1 MKDPT
6 SELCRI
12 NDKGE
17 AHPVGVVA
25 SRRMRQRGGAF
36 RVLPAPEHVVFMRYT
51 GEDGRRDAEDGA
63 VVRLAGEITAPAA
76 LCDIVAMLAPTR
88 WQGEL
93 VVLSGEV
100 RRSIF
105 MDYGNIAGV
114 VTTAVDERLGAV
126 MYRFGALDDAKL
138 DQVVEGVE
146 AGGRFGEVAVELGF
160 LTSEQ
165 VYHYLGKQIEEVLFA
180 ALSVDDGT
188 FFFLDGFAPDRLVS
202 RHALSVNLLLMDG
215 VTRLDEIRYFRQRIP
230 SDDWVPA
237 RTELAE
243 PPDSERRELL
253 DAVDGKRSI
262 AELGR
267 LTGLG
272 EFETTK
278 AVYALTQSKHVKMHR
293 PRMVGGP
300 EAVVVV
306 ANDALHA
313 IHGRVD
319 AEGRGTELRST
330 LESFAVGAGVYDML
344 FRGAGPQPDGS
355 FTPSVVVENVGSVA
369 GGDAEH
375 YLKEKLHEYVSFAL
389 FSAGSVIG
397 SEAESMLSQQL
408 ECSLGNLQPR
418 G

>member
-1 MKDPT
+1 MKEAT

-25 SRRMRQRGGAF
+25 SRRMRARSGAF

-63 VVRLAGEITAPAA
+63 IVRLAGEITAPAA
-76 LCDIVAMLAPTR
+76 LCDILAMLGHTR

-105 MDYGNIAGV
+105 MDYGNIAGA
-114 VTTAVDERLGAV
+114 VTDGADERLGAV
-126 MYRFGALDDAKL
+126 MYRFGALDDAQLAK
-138 DQVVEGVE
+138 VVERVD
-146 AGGRFGEVAVELGF
+146 AGGRFGEVAAELGF
-160 LTSEQ
+160 LTPEQ
-165 VYHYLGKQIEEVLFA
+165 VYQYLGKQIEEILFA
-180 ALSVDDGT
+180 ALAVDDGT
-188 FFFLDGFAPDRLVS
+188 FFFLDGFEPERLVS
-202 RHALSVNLLLMDG
+202 RHALSVSMLLMDA

-230 SDDWVPA
+230 SDDWVPV
-237 RTELAE
+237 RTDLAE
-243 PPDSERRELL
+243 PPDPERRVLY
-253 DAVDGKRSI
+253 DHVDGKCSI

-267 LTGLG
+267 LTGWG

-278 AVYALTQSKHVKMHR
+278 AVFGLTQSKHVKMSR

-300 EAVVVV
+300 EALVVA
-306 ANDALHA
+306 ANDALITVHK
-313 IHGRVD
+313 RVD
-319 AEGRGTELRST
+319 AEGRGTQLRST

-355 FTPSVVVENVGSVA
+355 FTPVTVVDNVGSVA

-375 YLKEKLHEYVSFAL
+375 YLKEKLHEYVGFAL
-389 FSAGSVIG
+389 FTAGSILG
-397 SEAESMLSQQL
+397 SEAEGALGHEL
-408 ECSLGNLQPR
+408 ECLIGSLQPR